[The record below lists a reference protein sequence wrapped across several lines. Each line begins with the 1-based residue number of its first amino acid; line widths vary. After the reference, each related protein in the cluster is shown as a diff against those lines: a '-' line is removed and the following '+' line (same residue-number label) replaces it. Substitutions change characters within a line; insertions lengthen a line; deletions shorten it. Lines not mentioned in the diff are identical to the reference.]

1 MAVAATAPKA
11 PTDQPSVPFKILSA
25 QAAGVSTSVSADA
38 SKIAMAKPRDE
49 EEVPEVLER
58 IAMCESRGHQF
69 DENGDVVRGE
79 HNPDDIGKY
88 QINLEHWGADAK
100 KLGFD
105 LFTEDGNRA
114 MALELYRRQGTK
126 PWIWS
131 KPCWDKEKPQQS

>member
-1 MAVAATAPKA
+1 MAMAATAPKA

-25 QAAGVSTSVSADA
+25 QAAGVSTSVSAEE
-38 SKIAMAKPRDE
+38 SKSINAKPQDDDG
-49 EEVPEVLER
+49 VPAVLER
-58 IAMCESRGHQF
+58 IAFCESRGRQF

-100 KLGFD
+100 KLNYD
-105 LFTEDGNRA
+105 LFTEEGNRA
-114 MALELYRRQGTK
+114 MALELYRRLGTK

-131 KPCWDKEKPQQS
+131 KPCWDKDKPQQS